1 MGLSGRPL
9 DRDIGLLSTSK
20 LYQLGDKFIVFMPQF
35 MDRHRLVLFMVVGV
49 QCSAQIVHIL
59 GHARADGRVAQ
70 RAHVHTLGVE

>member
-35 MDRHRLVLFMVVGV
+35 MDRHRLMLLMIVGV
-49 QCSAQIVHIL
+49 RCNTQIVHIL
-59 GHARADGRVAQ
+59 GYTRADGRVAQ
-70 RAHVHTLGVE
+70 